1 MSLKKKKKK
10 IEIQPI
16 SFSSRLSVE
25 AQVTFSNP
33 HHVIIIWI
41 NKHLHTNPLQQN
53 KSHAVRLSHHVHYLR
68 RYHKTGAITPQ
79 DCAGLCARMCV

>member
-1 MSLKKKKKK
+1 M
-10 IEIQPI
+10 
-16 SFSSRLSVE
+16 E

-68 RYHKTGAITPQ
+68 RYHK
-79 DCAGLCARMCV
+79 MCVCRCVCVHVGSVAKSMRWGTHVKEGGMVSPMSARCK